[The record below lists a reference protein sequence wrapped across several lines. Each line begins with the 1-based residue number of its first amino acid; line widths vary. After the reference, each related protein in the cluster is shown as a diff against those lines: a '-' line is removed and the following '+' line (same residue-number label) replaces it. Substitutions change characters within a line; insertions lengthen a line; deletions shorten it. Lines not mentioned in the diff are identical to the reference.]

1 MFLLFLVH
9 DKGIDLYLFHGHNAC
24 IGKLRKYPFFLDS
37 AILHQYAVPSTS
49 VVVLVVGSGIGGSM
63 RYAFADN

>member
-1 MFLLFLVH
+1 MAIMPVF
-9 DKGIDLYLFHGHNAC
+9 
-24 IGKLRKYPFFLDS
+24 GKLRKYPFFLDS

-49 VVVLVVGSGIGGSM
+49 VVVSVVGSEIGGSM